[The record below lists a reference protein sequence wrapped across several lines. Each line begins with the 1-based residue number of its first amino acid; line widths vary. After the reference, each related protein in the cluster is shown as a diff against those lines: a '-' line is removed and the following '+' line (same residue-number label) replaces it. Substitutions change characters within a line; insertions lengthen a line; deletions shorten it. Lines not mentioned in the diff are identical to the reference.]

1 MKKQIIT
8 DQIKRYDLFQKLC
21 YLSPIIILIRILPEI
36 IGNYKYIKQYN
47 NPESS
52 KLYFSIYAIGIV
64 TLSVIIVII
73 ARTVVKYIRWNAIEN
88 STFDSVTGLEY
99 YRDELEELRPVE
111 ISYLMDLDLET
122 RKDISAQI
130 LQYELWG
137 VIEYVNGKIVVKNI
151 NDPRL
156 LERDKILINIL
167 VNKSEDFGPWKKKVH
182 EDMINSKYIVERED
196 TRKELGKMGNRVAI
210 MLIVTLILCMVLIAL
225 ANLDKIKYIISNY
238 SNINFNEYDFDLY
251 KPFSW
256 LEKFSDFQN
265 ADLSNLV
272 ITKGE
277 LYFTI
282 AFFILTGLFFGYLAS
297 MLIFTYIAI
306 KTTNKTTKLARTE
319 EGNKITEYLFGLK
332 NFIKDFTLLSE
343 REKKELVLWD
353 YFLVYAVVLEE
364 NKKVTQEIFSYRPE
378 KHILNF
384 MENKTL

>member
-1 MKKQIIT
+1 MKKNIIT
-8 DQIKRYDLFQKLC
+8 DQIKRYNLLQKLC
-21 YLSPIIILIRILPEI
+21 YLSPLIILIRVLPEI
-36 IGNYKYIKQYN
+36 LSGLKYIRAYD
-47 NPESS
+47 NPRITQIY
-52 KLYFSIYAIGIV
+52 LSIYGIGIV
-64 TLSVIIVII
+64 TLSIIVVII

-88 STFDSVTGLEY
+88 SSFDSVTGLEY
-99 YRDELEELRPVE
+99 YRDELEELSPVE

-137 VIEYVNGKIVVKNI
+137 VIEYVNGEIVVKNL

-167 VNKSEDFGPWKKKVH
+167 LNKSEDFGPWKKKVH

-210 MLIVTLILCMVLIAL
+210 MLVVTLILSMVLIAL
-225 ANLDKIKYIISNY
+225 ANLDEIKYIISNY

-251 KPFSW
+251 QPFSW
-256 LEKFSDFQN
+256 LEKFSDFRT

-272 ITKGE
+272 ITKE
-277 LYFTI
+277 QFYFTI
-282 AFFILTGLFFGYLAS
+282 AFYILTGLFFGYLAS
-297 MLIFTYIAI
+297 MLIFTFIMI
-306 KTTNKTTKLARTE
+306 KTTNKTTKIARTE
-319 EGNKITEYLFGLK
+319 EGNRITEYLSGLK
-332 NFIKDFTLLSE
+332 NFIKDFTLISE